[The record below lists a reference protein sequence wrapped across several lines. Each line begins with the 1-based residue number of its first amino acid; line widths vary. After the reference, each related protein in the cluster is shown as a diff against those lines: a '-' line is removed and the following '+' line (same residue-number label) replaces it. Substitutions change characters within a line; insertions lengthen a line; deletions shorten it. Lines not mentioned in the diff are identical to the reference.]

1 MRPRCNIINQVDFE
15 RLFNLSIFT
24 TCGYTPHPIRRLAAL
39 RLSWQLTSYLARG
52 GVNLALEQ
60 LEEVIMLNLNT
71 LVALLTVIIRISLA
85 EAFDKDKIS
94 VEQINTMVHTYQL
107 LARPCG
113 LSFPGVK
120 LNSCDQYY
128 RSIPAT
134 LSPPTPGLKS
144 CSAQRL
150 SLFKLCGHS
159 SRAGWR
165 DWSTACRDVTALICQ
180 VDFGNLILKRNSH
193 LETSLNQSLQL

>member
-1 MRPRCNIINQVDFE
+1 
-15 RLFNLSIFT
+15 
-24 TCGYTPHPIRRLAAL
+24 
-39 RLSWQLTSYLARG
+39 
-52 GVNLALEQ
+52 
-60 LEEVIMLNLNT
+60 MLNLNT

-85 EAFDKDKIS
+85 EAFDNCKIS
-94 VEQINTMVHTYQL
+94 VEQINTMVLRVTAARQALWTL
-107 LARPCG
+107 LPRCQ
-113 LSFPGVK
+113 

-165 DWSTACRDVTALICQ
+165 DWLTACRDVMALICQ
-180 VDFGNLILKRNSH
+180 VDFGNLILKWNSH
-193 LETSLNQSLQL
+193 LETSLNQSLQLQSIPFRCDNFGCLQNYHEDHALLPSM

>member
-1 MRPRCNIINQVDFE
+1 
-15 RLFNLSIFT
+15 
-24 TCGYTPHPIRRLAAL
+24 
-39 RLSWQLTSYLARG
+39 
-52 GVNLALEQ
+52 
-60 LEEVIMLNLNT
+60 MLNLNT

-85 EAFDKDKIS
+85 EAFDNCKIS

-193 LETSLNQSLQL
+193 LEASLNQSLQLQSISFRCDNFGCLYYTTRTMPSSPSCD

>member
-1 MRPRCNIINQVDFE
+1 VAILPC
-15 RLFNLSIFT
+15 
-24 TCGYTPHPIRRLAAL
+24 PIRRLAAL

-60 LEEVIMLNLNT
+60 LEEDLAGRSLIT
-71 LVALLTVIIRISLA
+71 ARYRWSRLTPWFYA
-85 EAFDKDKIS
+85 W
-94 VEQINTMVHTYQL
+94 QL

-113 LSFPGVK
+113 LSF
-120 LNSCDQYY
+120 
-128 RSIPAT
+128 
-134 LSPPTPGLKS
+134 PGLKS

-193 LETSLNQSLQL
+193 LETSLNQSLQLQSIPFRCDNFGCLQNYHEDHALLPSMWLKEWRNLERKWSCSWSYNILHVDTKEKIHT

>member
-1 MRPRCNIINQVDFE
+1 
-15 RLFNLSIFT
+15 
-24 TCGYTPHPIRRLAAL
+24 
-39 RLSWQLTSYLARG
+39 
-52 GVNLALEQ
+52 
-60 LEEVIMLNLNT
+60 MLNPNT

-85 EAFDKDKIS
+85 EAFDNCKIS

-165 DWSTACRDVTALICQ
+165 DWLTGCRDVRALIRQ
-180 VDFGNLILKRNSH
+180 VDFGSLVLKRNSH
-193 LETSLNQSLQL
+193 FEASLNQSLQLLSISFRFDNFGCLYYYHKDRDRCPPPLPSM